1 MWVVPLVAIM
11 RREEDI
17 EIGADS
23 AFTKH
28 KMWHFAELWV
38 LCTACKNSIG
48 IAEIVCLCMYEY
60 VWMDVCVGVY
70 LFKTIYVFQKENLVY
85 LDVIQY

>member
-17 EIGADS
+17 ENGSDP

-28 KMWHFAELWV
+28 KMWHLMSSGFCAQHAR
-38 LCTACKNSIG
+38 T
-48 IAEIVCLCMYEY
+48 
-60 VWMDVCVGVY
+60 
-70 LFKTIYVFQKENLVY
+70 
-85 LDVIQY
+85 QYK